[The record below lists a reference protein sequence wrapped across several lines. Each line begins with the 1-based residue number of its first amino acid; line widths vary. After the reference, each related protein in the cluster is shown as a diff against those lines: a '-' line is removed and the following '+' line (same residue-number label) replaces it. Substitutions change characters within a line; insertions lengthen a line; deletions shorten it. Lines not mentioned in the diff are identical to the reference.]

1 MALSKHGVG
10 GCATSRDAGIAEGRK
25 LVQRN
30 IVRSGQAAGGMQ
42 ELSLMVHGQ
51 NTPWRFLQ
59 HFGGDKG
66 LAQLCAG
73 KGRSWLLLQHGH
85 TAGTGACVR
94 VKDQLSRF

>member
-1 MALSKHGVG
+1 MALSKHGFG

-59 HFGGDKG
+59 HFGGIKVLPSCVLVREDHG
-66 LAQLCAG
+66 YCCNMAT
-73 KGRSWLLLQHGH
+73 LQGQ
-85 TAGTGACVR
+85 VL
-94 VKDQLSRF
+94 V